1 MTNGCFDILHA
12 GHVTYLEQAKKLGDR
27 LVVAV
32 NDDDSVKRIK
42 GPERPVNT
50 MQRRMQ
56 VLAGLS
62 CVDWVVPFYEDTP
75 TRLICE
81 VSPSVLVKGGD
92 NNPDDIPGGKCVRE
106 QGGEVL
112 VMDYVDN
119 CSTTGLIRSIR
130 AADDS
135 VENKDAE

>member
-1 MTNGCFDILHA
+1 
-12 GHVTYLEQAKKLGDR
+12 
-27 LVVAV
+27 
-32 NDDDSVKRIK
+32 
-42 GPERPVNT
+42 

-75 TRLICE
+75 RRLICD

-92 NNPDDIPGGKCVRE
+92 NEPDNIPGGDCVRE

-112 VMDYVDN
+112 VMEYIDN

-130 AADDS
+130 AADGS
-135 VENKDAE
+135 VENKTDET